1 MQNWRTVKLKEV
13 CREITVGHVGS
24 MVNEYVDKGIPFLRS
39 QNILSFNL
47 NLDSIKYITPN
58 FHKKLKKSAL
68 FPGDVAVVRTG
79 YPGTACVIPKTLPVS
94 NCADLVIIRPSNE
107 LNAYYLTC
115 IFNSTWG
122 QGTVAGNL
130 VGVAQQHFNVSAAKE
145 MIINLP
151 SLPTQKKIAGILSAY
166 DDLIE
171 NNTRRI
177 KILEEMAQTLYHEWF
192 VKFRFPGHE
201 HTKMV
206 DSELGLIPE
215 GWEIIN
221 IGKIAKVKGGKRL
234 PKGKTLL
241 GRKTAHP
248 YIRVKDMSDSGLDTS
263 DIKYLDEETHQS
275 IKRYIISSE
284 DIYISIAG
292 TIGRVGIIPKSLSYS
307 NLTENAAKICEI
319 REIDYRLLLGYLRTE
334 AGQTQIASKVVGT
347 SQPKLA
353 LFRIEEILL
362 ALPPISIQHKI
373 ASFFANTYA
382 QIDNLKA
389 KNQNLGQTR
398 DLLLPK
404 LISGEIDVE
413 DLEITTEDIAA

>member
-1 MQNWRTVKLKEV
+1 MKCSPEVEPQFLFHWLRGKSYEILGLADEAAHGTKRLQTDRLK
-13 CREITVGHVGS
+13 
-24 MVNEYVDKGIPFLRS
+24 
-39 QNILSFNL
+39 
-47 NLDSIKYITPN
+47 
-58 FHKKLKKSAL
+58 
-68 FPGDVAVVRTG
+68 
-79 YPGTACVIPKTLPVS
+79 
-94 NCADLVIIRPSNE
+94 
-107 LNAYYLTC
+107 
-115 IFNSTWG
+115 
-122 QGTVAGNL
+122 
-130 VGVAQQHFNVSAAKE
+130 
-145 MIINLP
+145 NLP
-151 SLPTQKKIAGILSAY
+151 LHLPPLSTQKKIAGILSGY

-215 GWEIIN
+215 DWKVID

-241 GRKTAHP
+241 NDKTAHP

-263 DIKYLDEETHQS
+263 DIKYIDEEIHQY
-275 IKRYIISSE
+275 IKRYIISNE

-292 TIGRVGIIPKSLSYS
+292 TIGRVGIIPKSLSGA

-319 REIDYRLLLGYLRTE
+319 KEIDYRLLLSYLRTE
-334 AGQTQIASKVVGT
+334 AGQAQIASKVVGT

-362 ALPPISIQHKI
+362 TLPPISIQNKI
-373 ASFFANTYA
+373 TSFFANTYE
-382 QIDNLKA
+382 QIENLKV
-389 KNQNLGQTR
+389 KNQNLRQTR

-413 DLEITTEDIAA
+413 HLEIITEDIAA